1 MKGFSKTAKYYEY
14 TLSIL
19 NMAIAPLKIKHY
31 PLSNIARAAL
41 LIALFLNI
49 LAWFAVMYYYP
60 TLSVKNSGLFFFTP
74 LIFTLV
80 FLLFLLI
87 LRFKYTLLEKYP
99 YLISMPSFVYRL
111 GMAKNSETE
120 GRIFSKVFT
129 IHALSA
135 LYIAALEIVITYATL
150 PINGVQH
157 LHYLTES
164 ILLIVVVFVVT
175 VFALYRN
182 IYNSFANPSGR
193 RR

>member
-1 MKGFSKTAKYYEY
+1 MAGFATTAKSYKFIS
-14 TLSIL
+14 SIL
-19 NMAIAPLKIKHY
+19 NMATSPLKVKRY
-31 PLSNIARAAL
+31 PLTNMARAAL
-41 LIALFLNI
+41 LIALMLNI
-49 LAWFAVMYYYP
+49 LAWVAVIHYYP
-60 TLSVKNSGLFFFTP
+60 TLPLKSTGSFFLIP

-80 FLLFLLI
+80 FLLFLFI
-87 LRFKYTLLEKYP
+87 LRFRYTLLEKYP

-111 GMAKNSETE
+111 GMAKNPETE

-135 LYIAALEIVITYATL
+135 LYIAALEIVITYAIL
-150 PINGVQH
+150 PINGIQH

-182 IYNSFANPSGR
+182 IYNSFANPSRSR
-193 RR
+193 R